1 MKIKHI
7 LFICI
12 LLIPVALIADYFAA
26 AAVAKYWIN
35 PLFPDYDWM
44 GFYIPSIGTIIM
56 ATVSISILYIQQ
68 KTNISQFRYA
78 QKKDE
83 TTRLIYLMTKYINIY
98 NLDSLYLL
106 SFEWQNNIKSRNQ
119 LENDLAKIR
128 NNAEM
133 IWLQLSLEINSKDK
147 ASMEF
152 ITSQSSNFKSL
163 CKIFEDIRRLFC
175 FDSTEI
181 ADKCIYTN
189 NSFIETYE
197 RLSSF
202 FMMEDTFTKDIPE
215 DYGISYEMIKKQV
228 FSYVDSLKSDLNKIS
243 NNHG

>member
-1 MKIKHI
+1 MKIRNI

-12 LLIPVALIADYFAA
+12 LLIPIALIADYFTA

-44 GFYIPSIGTIIM
+44 GFYIPSVGTIIM

-83 TTRLIYLMTKYINIY
+83 ITRLIYLMTKYVNTF
-98 NLDSLYLL
+98 NFDSLYRL

-119 LENDLAKIR
+119 LENDLSKIR

-147 ASMEF
+147 VSMEF
-152 ITSQSSNFKSL
+152 LTSQSSNFNSL
-163 CKIFEDIRRLFC
+163 CKIFEDLRMLFF
-175 FDSTEI
+175 FDSSEI
-181 ADKCIYTN
+181 ADRCISVN
-189 NSFIETYE
+189 NDLTETYE
-197 RLSSF
+197 YLSSF
-202 FMMEDTFTKDIPE
+202 FRRTTFTKDIP
-215 DYGISYEMIKKQV
+215 DNYGISYEMVKKQV